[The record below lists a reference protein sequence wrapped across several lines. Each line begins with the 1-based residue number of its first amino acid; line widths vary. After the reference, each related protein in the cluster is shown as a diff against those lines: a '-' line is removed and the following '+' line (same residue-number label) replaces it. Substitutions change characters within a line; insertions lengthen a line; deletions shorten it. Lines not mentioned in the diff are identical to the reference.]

1 MNESKAKNIIV
12 ASTVGAVLLVVIL
25 VAVMIYQLISV
36 SNYKKD
42 IAELEKAI
50 ADYNQMIADG
60 EDELEAKKTLEWI
73 KEEAKKLGYRFDDEI
88 FLN

>member
-1 MNESKAKNIIV
+1 MNETKAKNLIV

-25 VAVMIYQLISV
+25 VAVMVYQLISV

-50 ADYNQMIADG
+50 AEYNQMIEDG
-60 EDELEAKKTLEWI
+60 EMELEAKSKRLWI
-73 KEEAKKLGYRFDDEI
+73 EREAKKLGYKYKDEI
-88 FLN
+88 FLD

>member
-1 MNESKAKNIIV
+1 MNEQKAKNIIV

-25 VAVMIYQLISV
+25 VAVMVYQLISV

-50 ADYNQMIADG
+50 AEYNQMIENG
-60 EDELEAKKTLEWI
+60 EDELEARKTRFWI
-73 KEEAKKLGYRFDDEI
+73 EEQAKKLGYRFDDEI